1 MDTGTRD
8 GFTQPEQGIP
18 MRILTIMAGGGGV
31 RFWPESRRARPKQFL
46 SLGGDKSLLRLTA
59 ERSLPLFGWERISV
73 ITGADYAIPTREQL
87 PEMPVENLLLE
98 PAARNTAACLGLAAA
113 IWAKRDPEAVM
124 AVAPADHLI
133 SPDAKFQGCLEAAF
147 RVVEES
153 PEKVC
158 LLGITPT
165 RPATGFG
172 YIEVKPERMSPAR
185 ASSEQ
190 IRQSGNPAHDLTSQP
205 VLQFCEK
212 PNVATATEF
221 ITSGRHFWNAGI
233 FVWTAQRFLALLE
246 HHAPQI
252 AEVVQRMAF
261 RGTPGKWSYSDRQDF
276 AKLRSTS
283 VDHAVLEPL
292 SREGNSG
299 LMVIPADFAWS
310 DVGSWQTWPELW
322 GRNEHGNTL
331 RGSHIAVE
339 TSDCIVQTSEEH
351 LVATFGVEGLLIVHT
366 PTATL
371 VARRDDE
378 AGVRR
383 LVAEMD
389 RLGFA
394 DWL

>member
-1 MDTGTRD
+1 
-8 GFTQPEQGIP
+8 

-133 SPDAKFQGCLEAAF
+133 SPDAKFQGCLEEAF
-147 RVVEES
+147 HQVEKS
-153 PEKVC
+153 PETVC
-158 LLGITPT
+158 LLGIVPT
-165 RPATGFG
+165 RPATGYG
-172 YIEVKPERMSPAR
+172 YIEVDSTSDATDE
-185 ASSEQ
+185 
-190 IRQSGNPAHDLTSQP
+190 AHATQR
-205 VLQFCEK
+205 VLCFREK
-212 PNVATATEF
+212 PDMATATEYAM
-221 ITSGRHFWNAGI
+221 SGRHYWNAGI
-233 FVWTAQRFLALLE
+233 FVWRARRFLALLE
-246 HHAPQI
+246 QHASQI
-252 AEVVQRMAF
+252 AEVVQRMSSHDSTCDWSEEQCQAF
-261 RGTPGKWSYSDRQDF
+261 R
-276 AKLRSTS
+276 KLPSIS

-292 SREGNSG
+292 SREANAG
-299 LMVIPADFAWS
+299 LLVIPADFAWS
-310 DVGSWQTWPELW
+310 DIGSWQAWPELW

>member
-46 SLGGDKSLLRLTA
+46 SLGGEKSLLRQTA

-73 ITGADYAIPTREQL
+73 ITGADYAEPTREQL
-87 PEMPVENLLLE
+87 PEMPIENLLLE
-98 PAARNTAACLGLAAA
+98 PSARNTAACLGLAAA
-113 IWAKRDPEAVM
+113 IWAKREPEAVM

-133 SPDAKFQGCLEAAF
+133 SPDAKFQGCLEDAF
-147 RVVEES
+147 HLIEKS
-153 PEKVC
+153 PETVC
-158 LLGITPT
+158 LLGVVPT

-172 YIEVKPERMSPAR
+172 YIEVDSTSRDAE
-185 ASSEQ
+185 E
-190 IRQSGNPAHDLTSQP
+190 AHAPQR
-205 VLQFCEK
+205 VLCFREK
-212 PNVATATEF
+212 PDVTTATEYAM
-221 ITSGRHFWNAGI
+221 SGRHYWNAGI
-233 FVWTAQRFLALLE
+233 FVWKAQRYLELLGQY
-246 HHAPQI
+246 APQI
-252 AEVVQRMAF
+252 FDVVQRMAAYDSTN
-261 RGTPGKWSYSDRQDF
+261 GWSEEHRKAF
-276 AKLRSTS
+276 AELPSLS

-292 SREGNSG
+292 SRETNAG

-310 DVGSWQTWPELW
+310 DVGSWQAWPELW

-331 RGSHIAVE
+331 RGSHIAVD
-339 TSDCIVQTSEEH
+339 TSDCIVETSEEH

-389 RLGFA
+389 RLGFEE
-394 DWL
+394 WL